1 MYYYCIVALNSIFGY
16 FVFSAQAL
24 LAGMPPD
31 GPAFLAPRYLGQE
44 TRGKRELRACWPSFW
59 AFCSS
64 ILGPCFRRFVAGPRF
79 FFGRFVPGSSLLGIM
94 FAAFRAFRS
103 WILVPNVLVLG
114 VLVLGVLVLGVAG
127 IGSFGS
133 SLDSRRARP
142 TIVSPLV
149 TCFRIV
155 AECFKGWFKGCFVG
169 GSVQVIEDIL
179 LSERDGGGGSS
190 VLREAS
196 ESKVTKRRK

>member
-1 MYYYCIVALNSIFGY
+1 MYYYRITTVSSLLILYSVT
-16 FVFSAQAL
+16 VFSAQAL

-44 TRGKRELRACWPSFW
+44 TRGKREFRACWPSFW
-59 AFCSS
+59 AFCS
-64 ILGPCFRRFVAGPRF
+64 
-79 FFGRFVPGSSLLGIM
+79 
-94 FAAFRAFRS
+94 
-103 WILVPNVLVLG
+103 WILVLVLG
-114 VLVLGVLVLGVAG
+114 VLVLCVAG
-127 IGSFGS
+127 IRS
-133 SLDSRRARP
+133 SRSTLDSRRARP

-149 TCFRIV
+149 ACLRVV

-179 LSERDGGGGSS
+179 SSERDGGGGSS

>member
-1 MYYYCIVALNSIFGY
+1 MLALVLGVLFLDS
-16 FVFSAQAL
+16 
-24 LAGMPPD
+24 
-31 GPAFLAPRYLGQE
+31 GPLFKAFCR
-44 TRGKRELRACWPSFW
+44 WPS
-59 AFCSS
+59 
-64 ILGPCFRRFVAGPRF
+64 F

-103 WILVPNVLVLG
+103 WIFVPNVLVPNVLVPNVLVPCVLVLG
-114 VLVLGVLVLGVAG
+114 VLVLCVAG
-127 IGSFGS
+127 IRS
-133 SLDSRRARP
+133 SRSTLDSRRARP

-149 TCFRIV
+149 ACLRVV

-179 LSERDGGGGSS
+179 SSERDGGGGSS